1 MSETQTWLNLTDAAR
16 AIGEHRQQLQR
27 MLRAGKIPKRLI
39 QDTSPPML
47 RLEGLAE
54 AVAGA
59 KRRRIDSRPAPPLE
73 PEPLPPAGPT
83 LAEIQEHRTH
93 ERLAAALNR
102 EQRWIGEYA
111 DFRTWASEQSWL
123 ELHKA
128 LGDTPTVGDVMV
140 WVRETLLQKLKPL
153 DSCELE
159 SRFPR

>member
-39 QDTSPPML
+39 RDTSPPML

-59 KRRRIDSRPAPPLE
+59 KRRRIDSKPAPPLE
-73 PEPLPPAGPT
+73 PVPLPPAGPT

-102 EQRWIGEYA
+102 EQAWITHYSEFHRWVIEDAAHDLHREFRDLEQIGA
-111 DFRTWASEQSWL
+111 VMTWL
-123 ELHKA
+123 RGEL
-128 LGDTPTVGDVMV
+128 
-140 WVRETLLQKLKPL
+140 VRRIKPL
-153 DSCELE
+153 DACELE